1 MSSYSKLI
9 IFVLVLVI
17 IASAIVL
24 IDSSMDNI
32 NDSMP
37 EISKGIVNGDKEYN
51 ESVELVNT
59 KYFSNAMSKAESA
72 GDNYNNSLD
81 KLLVIEDKFDKDMN
95 DVHKQY
101 IRAIINEVRLKLKA
115 VDELKLAI
123 ESFQEYSNYTGSTH
137 ASQANEYMYDSLN
150 FQQERNS
157 IVENNSDLFKRNFI
171 I

>member
-9 IFVLVLVI
+9 IFVIVLIV

-37 EISKGIVNGDKEYN
+37 EISKGIVNGDNDYN
-51 ESVELVNT
+51 ESVELVNN
-59 KYFSNAMSKAESA
+59 KYFSDAMSKAESA
-72 GDNYNNSLD
+72 EANYNNSLD
-81 KLLVIEDKFDKDMN
+81 KLLGIEDKFDKDLN

-115 VDELKLAI
+115 VGELKIAI
-123 ESFQEYSNYTGSTH
+123 ENFQEYSNYTGSTH
-137 ASQANEYMYDSLN
+137 ASEANDYIYESINYKKD
-150 FQQERNS
+150 RNS
-157 IVENNSDLFKRNFI
+157 IVENNSDLFKENFI